1 MSLKQKAITGVVWS
15 AIENFAAKGV
25 QFILGIVLARILV
38 PEDYGLIGMIM
49 VFLAISATFIDS
61 GFSKALI
68 QKKNRDEKDFSTVFY
83 FNIAIAVCFYL
94 ILFFSAPL
102 IANFYDQQV
111 LVSIVRV
118 IGLIVIINSFAV
130 VQRSKFTIN
139 IDFKTQTK
147 ASLLSIVISG
157 LFGIYLAYSGYGV
170 WALVVQALIRAALN
184 VGALWYFS
192 KWIPRDGFHYNRFK
206 SLFSFG
212 SKLLLSRLID
222 TVYKNIYLIVIGK
235 LFSTAEL
242 GFYTRAK
249 QLNDFPSANIT
260 SILQRVTFPLL
271 SGIQDD
277 NIRLKENYRLIIK
290 LSALIVF
297 PLMMGLAALAEPIVL
312 IILTEKWL
320 NSVWM
325 LQLLC
330 FAGMWYPIHS
340 LNLSILNVKG
350 RSDLFLRLEIIKKV
364 IITIVLIVSI
374 PFGIKAMIIGQIFT
388 SIIGLVI
395 NTYYTNLI
403 ISYNLVQQLSDI
415 FGVLVV
421 SLLMGT
427 LIYVTIGYIE
437 NSALQLLV
445 GFIEG
450 VLFFI
455 GITWF
460 ANIGE
465 IRLLPTF
472 FKSIKN
478 K

>member
-1 MSLKQKAITGVVWS
+1 MSLKKKAINGVVWS

-49 VFLAISATFIDS
+49 IFLAISATFVDS

-83 FNIAIAVCFYL
+83 FNIAIAACFYA
-94 ILFFSAPL
+94 ILYFIAPL
-102 IANFYDQQV
+102 IADFYNQEI
-111 LVSIVRV
+111 LISLVRV
-118 IGLIVIINSFAV
+118 IGLIIIINSLAV

-147 ASLLSIVISG
+147 ASLLSVTISG
-157 LFGIYLAYSGYGV
+157 IFGIYLAYSGYGV
-170 WALVVQALIRAALN
+170 WALVFQAITRAFLN
-184 VGALWYFS
+184 VALLWYFS
-192 KWIPRDGFHYNRFK
+192 KWMPRDGFHYDRFK

-212 SKLLLSRLID
+212 SKLLIARLID
-222 TVYKNIYLIVIGK
+222 TVYKNIYLITIGK
-235 LFSTAEL
+235 LFSASEL

-277 NIRLKENYRLIIK
+277 NVRLKENYRLIIK

-297 PLMMGLAALAEPIVL
+297 PLMIGLAALAKPIIIL
-312 IILTEKWL
+312 ILTEKWL

-340 LNLSILNVKG
+340 LNLSVLNVKG

-374 PFGIKAMIIGQIFT
+374 PFGIKAMIIGQIIT
-388 SIIGLVI
+388 SVLGLVI

-403 ISYNLVQQLSDI
+403 ISYNLIQQLSDI
-415 FGVLVV
+415 FGVLIV
-421 SLLMGT
+421 SILMGAI
-427 LIYVTIGYIE
+427 IYFTIGYIE
-437 NSALQLLV
+437 NNLHQLIV
-445 GFIEG
+445 GFLEG
-450 VLFFI
+450 VIFYI

-460 ANIGE
+460 TNTGK
-465 IRLLPTF
+465 IRLLPTLI
-472 FKSIKN
+472 KSIKN

>member
-421 SLLMGT
+421 SLLMGI